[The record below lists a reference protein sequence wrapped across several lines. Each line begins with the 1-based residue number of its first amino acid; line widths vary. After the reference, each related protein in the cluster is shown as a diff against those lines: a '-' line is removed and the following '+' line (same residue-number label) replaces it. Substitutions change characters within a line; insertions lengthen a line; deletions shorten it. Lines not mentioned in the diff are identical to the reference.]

1 MRPQL
6 IMPMRTVLWGR
17 SHEGREG
24 CSETASARG
33 SKAVTELSAMR
44 ITMLGLSLRGLSLGI
59 FAAAVA
65 VPWGRAD
72 DIGGPGQR
80 QAPAAIHSA
89 DEAWN
94 EAGICGMP
102 SPLADAER
110 SFQPYPID
118 LCGSSCGEL
127 SGGDSCCEP
136 DSSCEDASAGCCG
149 LGDER
154 PVRRFYI
161 TGILGASFAT
171 LQSGGV
177 NAEGA
182 FPNTGRAVDNLFT
195 AGGAVG
201 TAIDRSAGLLR
212 LEVEG
217 RGRDILPGQTNS
229 FEPPTPSF
237 FYAVRAADGW
247 SVMANAWRDWYL
259 TDRLGFY
266 GGGGIG
272 AGGYRL
278 SVDDG
283 VVSGYGHMGSFAW
296 QAGTGTTYQITK
308 RTTLD
313 LGYRFFETVPDSLP
327 LTVNGTGGLPAGSY
341 VSNFYASELLLSVR
355 IYEPFRSRSVR

>member
-1 MRPQL
+1 
-6 IMPMRTVLWGR
+6 
-17 SHEGREG
+17 
-24 CSETASARG
+24 
-33 SKAVTELSAMR
+33 MR

-127 SGGDSCCEP
+127 SGGDSSWES

-308 RTTLD
+308 RTTID